1 MDSESYLNSKQ
12 YNPSMKSNLL
22 ACLMGC
28 AITLMFAF
36 TMSNTNPAASSAQV
50 VSIEGLYIFTDSK
63 PLMPYDSLGTVD
75 LGFVW
80 DTQYESVRN
89 NLIKRAKREHMQADG
104 LILKLDKKGVDKCTV
119 IRFK

>member
-1 MDSESYLNSKQ
+1 
-12 YNPSMKSNLL
+12 MKSNLL

-36 TMSNTNPAASSAQV
+36 AMTNTNPAVSSAQV
-50 VSIEGLYIFTDSK
+50 VSMEGLYIFTDSK

-89 NLIKRAKREHMQADG
+89 NLIKRAKKEHTQADG
-104 LILKLDKKGVDKCTV
+104 LILKLDKKGIDKCTV